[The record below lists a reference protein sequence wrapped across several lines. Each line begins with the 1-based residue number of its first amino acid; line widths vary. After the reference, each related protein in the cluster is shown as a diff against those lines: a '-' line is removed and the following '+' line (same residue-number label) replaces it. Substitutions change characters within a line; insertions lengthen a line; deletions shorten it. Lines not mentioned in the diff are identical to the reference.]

1 VRLYKHASLVLFS
14 SGWRFITHILTANC
28 IAKSV
33 IRSFMKADGKVVI
46 ISITKVECISRHNA
60 AGVTARRLTRS
71 SYSCRCKSIVSTCWE
86 NRQVVRWLSYVESL
100 SLMFSFFLCTR
111 LQHRL
116 HPWLRMLTVR
126 RRNQTKNRSITITRL
141 SLLLEFRVSLVCSC
155 KYCNGFLCCGSD
167 VMKLASSLST

>member
-60 AGVTARRLTRS
+60 AGVTAKAANTF
-71 SYSCRCKSIVSTCWE
+71 E
-86 NRQVVRWLSYVESL
+86 
-100 SLMFSFFLCTR
+100 
-111 LQHRL
+111 LQL
-116 HPWLRMLTVR
+116 
-126 RRNQTKNRSITITRL
+126 
-141 SLLLEFRVSLVCSC
+141 
-155 KYCNGFLCCGSD
+155 
-167 VMKLASSLST
+167 

>member
-1 VRLYKHASLVLFS
+1 MQQESLQ
-14 SGWRFITHILTANC
+14 
-28 IAKSV
+28 
-33 IRSFMKADGKVVI
+33 
-46 ISITKVECISRHNA
+46 
-60 AGVTARRLTRS
+60 RRLTRS

-167 VMKLASSLST
+167 VMKLASSLSTWSCAEYRQLQIGSEDSSFRDAKGPVGH